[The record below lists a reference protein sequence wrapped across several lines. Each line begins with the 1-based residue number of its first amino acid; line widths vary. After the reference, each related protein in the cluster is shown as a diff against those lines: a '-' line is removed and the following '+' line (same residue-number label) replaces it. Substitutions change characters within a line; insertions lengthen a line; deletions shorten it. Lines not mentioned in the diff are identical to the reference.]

1 MFNDESY
8 KPFLKS
14 SDPSQIAKTYAKFCV
29 IIICYKIWIKFG
41 RNIWIREDPVVKRH
55 VTFATLV
62 ATHWL
67 KYFDTGR
74 WLRCYRRSCGP
85 MDKATDYESEDCR
98 FESCQDQIF
107 TPMEQLWSLLQMSIK
122 RSKPFETQ
130 IGLESFTAS
139 ARMSGLTFF
148 TR

>member
-14 SDPSQIAKTYAKFCV
+14 SDPSQIAKTYAEFCV
-29 IIICYKIWIKFG
+29 TIVCFKNCIKSG

-74 WLRCYRRSCGP
+74 
-85 MDKATDYESEDCR
+85 
-98 FESCQDQIF
+98 
-107 TPMEQLWSLLQMSIK
+107 
-122 RSKPFETQ
+122 
-130 IGLESFTAS
+130 
-139 ARMSGLTFF
+139 
-148 TR
+148 